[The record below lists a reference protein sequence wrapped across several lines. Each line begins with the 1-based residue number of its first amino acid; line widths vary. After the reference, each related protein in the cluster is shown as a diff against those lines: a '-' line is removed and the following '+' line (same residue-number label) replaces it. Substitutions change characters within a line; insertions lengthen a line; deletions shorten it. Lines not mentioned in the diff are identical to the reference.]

1 MEVRWLEDFLA
12 LAKTRHFSRAAEL
25 QHVTQPTFSRRIK
38 LLEEAMGTTLV
49 DRQTLPLSL
58 TPAGEAFR
66 DMCERVTREVR
77 DTRDRIAALE
87 QEAASRFSVGAT
99 QVLFSHFFS
108 SWVAD
113 TGLSEQLQLNLKSTN
128 WLGEDFL
135 AALESGECD
144 LALCYW
150 HPDLPWANRWQHQR
164 FQWLTLSREIVI
176 PLAVADSIGRPQFSL
191 PGNEEQPVPLI
202 GYHPRG
208 FLASAI
214 QAKLKAARPPAHLLP
229 LNENTHSA
237 SVKALVAQGFGMG
250 WLPYRVAEKSE
261 HYGRLVRAGDERW
274 DIELE
279 IRLVRLSD
287 PRSEGLLSLWNK
299 LEHRYAND
307 RPAATAAAAP

>member
-87 QEAASRFSVGAT
+87 NEAASRFSVGAT
-99 QVLFSHFFS
+99 QALFSHFFS
-108 SWVAD
+108 QWVEGV
-113 TGLSEQLQLNLKSTN
+113 GLAEQLQLNLKSTN

-135 AALESGECD
+135 SALDSGDCD

-150 HPDLPWANRWQHQR
+150 HPDLPWGGQWDDER
-164 FQWLTLSREIVI
+164 FTWLRVSRETAI
-176 PLAVADSIGRPQFSL
+176 PLAVADDAGQPQFSL
-191 PGNEEQPVPLI
+191 PGSEEQPIPLI

-214 QAKLKAARPPAHLLP
+214 QAKLARARPGAHLLP

-237 SVKALVAQGFGMG
+237 SVKALVAQGYGMG
-250 WLPYRVAEKSE
+250 WLPHRVAEKSE

-279 IRLVRLSD
+279 IRLVRLTE
-287 PRSEGLLSLWNK
+287 PRSEGLLALWTQ
-299 LEHRYAND
+299 LENHYGEQQ
-307 RPAATAAAAP
+307 PAAAAMSAP